1 MNARRL
7 LVTCLALILASIMI
21 SPASAY
27 FGVMH
32 SSASSLSALALLGGI
47 AAAFLTMREELNRQK
62 DSLR

>member
-1 MNARRL
+1 
-7 LVTCLALILASIMI
+7 MI

-32 SSASSLSALALLGGI
+32 SSASGISALALMGGM
-47 AAAFLTMREELNRQK
+47 AAAFLTMREELNSQK